1 MRDLA
6 RNNVRSTSRKFDA
19 RFMRDLCEIY
29 ARFMRDLCEMY
40 QRAQLGSIPK
50 KKEVATKKIK
60 VLK

>member
-1 MRDLA
+1 MRDLM
-6 RNNVRSTSRKFDA
+6 RNVLSISCKFDA
-19 RFMRDLCEIY
+19 RFIRHLCEIY
-29 ARFMRDLCEMY
+29 ARFMQDLCKMY